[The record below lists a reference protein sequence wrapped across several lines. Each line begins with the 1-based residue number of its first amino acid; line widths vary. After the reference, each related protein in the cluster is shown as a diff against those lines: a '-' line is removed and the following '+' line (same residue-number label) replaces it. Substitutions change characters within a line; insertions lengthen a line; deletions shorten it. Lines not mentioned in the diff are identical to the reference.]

1 MKKILAICG
10 IELSL
15 IFKKPQNY
23 LIMFAAPLLLTF
35 VFGSMLSGNDDKVRL
50 AIVDQDDT
58 ILSQHYIRQ
67 LKAHDDMYVF
77 ENMSESKASE
87 KLKQKKIAGIIVIS
101 RSFQTQLEKGKHP
114 ELIFRHG
121 PELSEAPMV
130 KQYAESALATLN
142 IQVTAAKTASQ
153 TAGENWKAAYKTVF
167 AKKHEDIVPAVTRQ
181 TLSDKKE
188 GAEASDTASRAAGF
202 SILFVMLTMMGAA
215 GTILEARKTA
225 YGPDCLQPLSAEPK
239 SVLGMCCPSLSL
251 AGFNLEYC
259 FFPPIGC
266 LASTGGIRLQ
276 LLY

>member
-1 MKKILAICG
+1 
-10 IELSL
+10 
-15 IFKKPQNY
+15 
-23 LIMFAAPLLLTF
+23 MFAAPLLLTF

-181 TLSDKKE
+181 TLSDKKRVRKQVTQPPE
-188 GAEASDTASRAAGF
+188 QQGF
-202 SILFVMLTMMGAA
+202 PS
-215 GTILEARKTA
+215 
-225 YGPDCLQPLSAEPK
+225 CLS
-239 SVLGMCCPSLSL
+239 C
-251 AGFNLEYC
+251 
-259 FFPPIGC
+259 
-266 LASTGGIRLQ
+266 
-276 LLY
+276 